1 MIIEEGK
8 FLLYSHIA
16 PALKAG
22 DYRFE
27 VSQAMTAKKG
37 TQNIDAGAVP
47 VEPLQTHVTVTAA
60 AIPAAARPGAVHLP
74 PAGTEGAYGSRLPQ
88 IVIKRRTL
96 PWERRLVPDGRGG
109 QTDVAET
116 TPWLALVL
124 IAESEAE

>member
-8 FLLYSHIA
+8 FLLYSHIT

-27 VSQAMTAKKG
+27 VGQAMTAKKG
-37 TQNIDAGAVP
+37 TAEHRCGRRPDR
-47 VEPLQTHVTVTAA
+47 AA
-60 AIPAAARPGAVHLP
+60 ADPRDRHRAALPAPPRPGAVHLP

-96 PWERRLVPDGRGG
+96 PWERGLQDPRRPRRPDRRGRDHPMARAGPHRRG
-109 QTDVAET
+109 
-116 TPWLALVL
+116 
-124 IAESEAE
+124 